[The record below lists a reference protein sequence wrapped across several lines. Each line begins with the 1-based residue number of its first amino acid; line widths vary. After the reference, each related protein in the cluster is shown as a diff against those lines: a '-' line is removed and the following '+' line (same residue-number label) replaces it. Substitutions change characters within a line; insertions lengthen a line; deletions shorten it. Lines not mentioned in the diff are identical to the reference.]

1 MSSERLGPP
10 LAIHQRRYLGNKRQL
25 LDFIHEIVDN
35 EVGQATSF
43 ADFFAGTGV
52 VGHSFNHENLRL
64 VSNELL
70 YANYCMLDAFLGAEP
85 LNLSLYHETLKKLL
99 QCKIQKDCYLDEAY
113 GGKYFGERDA
123 QRIHA
128 MREKIETQAPEGRL
142 RSALIASLLYSVD
155 RIANTC
161 GHYDAYRSCAPKDD
175 QLVLYPLVFNE
186 KANKKNEVFNLDVQ
200 ELAKLIKCDIAYL
213 DPPYNS
219 RQYCDSYHVLENIA
233 RWKKPALTGKARKFD
248 RAEIKSEF
256 NLKAAATAFSQL
268 VNNLSC
274 NYILVSYSNMEG
286 KGDPRSR
293 NRISANEMIEILSS
307 RGSVQVFERPFRAFS
322 AGKSEVKNHAERLFL
337 CRVSVL

>member
-1 MSSERLGPP
+1 MNSERLGPP

-35 EVGQATSF
+35 EVGQPTSL

-52 VGHSFNHENLRL
+52 VGHSFNHEGLRL
-64 VSNELL
+64 LSNELL
-70 YANYCMLDAFLGAEP
+70 YANYCMLDAFLGPEP
-85 LNLSLYHETLKKLL
+85 LDMDLYHKSLNELL
-99 QCKIQKDCYLDEAY
+99 CCKSQKDCYLVAAY

-128 MREKIETQAPEGRL
+128 MREKIETLAPKGRL
-142 RSALIASLLYSVD
+142 LSALIASLLYSAD

-161 GHYDAYRSCAPKDD
+161 GHYDAFRSCEPKDC

-186 KANKKNEVFNLDVQ
+186 KANKGNEIFNLDVQ
-200 ELAKLIKCDIAYL
+200 DLAKLISCDIAYL

-233 RWKKPALTGKARKFD
+233 RWNKPALTGKARKFD
-248 RAEIKSEF
+248 RAHIKSKF

-268 VNNLSC
+268 VKNLRC
-274 NYILVSYSNMEG
+274 KYILVSYSNMEG

-293 NRISANEMIEILSS
+293 NRISASEMIEVLSS
-307 RGSVQVFERPFRAFS
+307 RGPVDVFERPFKAFS

-337 CRVSVL
+337 CRVREP